1 MKKKE
6 GRAGGGRAG
15 NGGEEAAAGEPL
27 LFVDAIE
34 GDFARLLLGV
44 EAFDVPTRLLPK
56 EARAGSWLRLS
67 LQVTEPPPDEGAAIR
82 TRLGRGDDGGD
93 IKL

>member
-1 MKKKE
+1 MRKPE
-6 GRAGGGRAG
+6 RQAVGGVTRGR
-15 NGGEEAAAGEPL
+15 EL

-34 GDFARLLLGV
+34 GEYTRLLLGV

-56 EARAGSWLRLS
+56 GAREGSWLSLS
-67 LQVTEPPPDEGAAIR
+67 LRLTKPPPDEAAAIR
-82 TRLGRGDDGGD
+82 RRLGRGDDGGD